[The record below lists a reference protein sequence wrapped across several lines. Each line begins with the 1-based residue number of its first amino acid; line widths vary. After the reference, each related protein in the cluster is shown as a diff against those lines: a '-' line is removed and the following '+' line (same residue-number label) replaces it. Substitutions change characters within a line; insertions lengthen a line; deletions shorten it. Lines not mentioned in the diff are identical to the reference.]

1 MSIRRQCYEWRN
13 VVQNIGDTVYLN
25 GYPTSWVGSCI
36 TTTVPANEE
45 IDIFIGG
52 IGNNIDM
59 PARLKA
65 YQYVVIDAV
74 AVFPVYFN
82 AQIYVNTTKYFQ
94 DPDGVPSRDGG
105 ISGFVVP
112 FPNRAT
118 WTQGG
123 NQSILNLDCK
133 KDFNLLNYQTE
144 SRMGVTIKTS
154 QQLDGQSEATG
165 DRIAKCFVK
174 YLLID
179 GADAVVARRLAMQLY

>member
-65 YQYVVIDAV
+65 YQ
-74 AVFPVYFN
+74 
-82 AQIYVNTTKYFQ
+82 
-94 DPDGVPSRDGG
+94 
-105 ISGFVVP
+105 
-112 FPNRAT
+112 
-118 WTQGG
+118 
-123 NQSILNLDCK
+123 
-133 KDFNLLNYQTE
+133 
-144 SRMGVTIKTS
+144 
-154 QQLDGQSEATG
+154 
-165 DRIAKCFVK
+165 
-174 YLLID
+174 
-179 GADAVVARRLAMQLY
+179 